1 MGIIQ
6 KYNPLSGK
14 FDLIHSED
22 SFDDITLVANY
33 SALPAVAT
41 VTGKFYWASASQG
54 TSWLPGNLGGT
65 YYPKGMYYSNG
76 VTWEFLDVPYQ
87 ATQAEVNTGTNTDKF
102 VTPATLRGNF
112 GTTAGTVAAG
122 DSLSLFMAIPKVCIT
137 AVFNIYN
144 TYASGTR
151 WMMQSATSS
160 AFNSTSNNAIAQT
173 PTTYSIISTDYPTIN
188 GVTPKFRLRATI
200 GVNNT
205 APAANISFGLFP
217 LTTPASSGGA
227 TVKSWTI
234 GSEVAGSTITQNT
247 PTANTQ
253 YQLVS
258 ATFDLPSDGL
268 YAICI
273 TNSAQTAA
281 NSYMTNSATLE
292 VFY

>member
-87 ATQAEVNTGTNTDKF
+87 ATQSEVNTGTNTDKF

-112 GTTAGTVAAG
+112 GTAAGTVAAG
-122 DSLSLFMAIPKVCIT
+122 DDSRFNKDKTIALTIT
-137 AVFNIYN
+137 P
-144 TYASGTR
+144 
-151 WMMQSATSS
+151 SS
-160 AFNSTSNNAIAQT
+160 HTSNTTETVKYTVSIPANTFTTGDKIYQEILATAIGLAGVKTIKTYINTTADLAGT
-173 PTTYSIISTDYPTIN
+173 PVLISTYFT
-188 GVTPKFRLRATI
+188 
-200 GVNNT
+200 NNLLYSLLS
-205 APAANISFGLFP
+205 SFFVDS
-217 LTTPASSGGA
+217 AS
-227 TVKSWTI
+227 TMKSYKP
-234 GSEVAGSTITQNT
+234 GSS
-247 PTANTQ
+247 
-253 YQLVS
+253 
-258 ATFDLPSDGL
+258 
-268 YAICI
+268 
-273 TNSAQTAA
+273 
-281 NSYMTNSATLE
+281 NSATYLGSSNASLGTFSIDWTVQQYLVLSVQLANATDLIQLE
-292 VFY
+292 ALIFKRERI